1 MTVDL
6 RIRFAVDDEALSRLH
21 ADAFGGDRTV
31 VPWKARLERHGRS
44 WVGAFV
50 GARLVGF
57 VHAAWDGGSHAFL
70 LDTAVAPD
78 LRRQSIG
85 SGLVNALV
93 SDLRELG
100 IEWLHVDYEPHL
112 RSFYRDA
119 CGFGATDAGLLRLN

>member
-1 MTVDL
+1 MH
-6 RIRFAVDDEALSRLH
+6 S
-21 ADAFGGDRTV
+21 ADDRTV
-31 VPWKARLERHGRS
+31 VPWKARLERHSRS

-93 SDLRELG
+93 GDLRELG